1 MPDHITTIL
10 GLEIPSTDPL
20 FLAALGFHIAAGLV
34 CAAAGAAAMLSDK
47 RPGGHPRFGTIYYWS
62 LSIVFITMTV
72 LSVMRWR
79 ENYHLF
85 IVGVLAFGAATVGRT
100 ARRQRWHGWV
110 RLHIAGMGASYVLLL
125 TAFYVD
131 NGPNLVLWRELP
143 ATAFWVLPTAIGL
156 PIITRALLRHPLV
169 KQPPEARLL

>member
-20 FLAALGFHIAAGLV
+20 FLTALGFHIAAGLV

-62 LSIVFITMTV
+62 LSIVFITTTV

-79 ENYHLF
+79 ETTTYSLWGCLPSAPRRWDALHAVS
-85 IVGVLAFGAATVGRT
+85 VGMVGFGCTLQA
-100 ARRQRWHGWV
+100 W
-110 RLHIAGMGASYVLLL
+110 
-125 TAFYVD
+125 
-131 NGPNLVLWRELP
+131 E
-143 ATAFWVLPTAIGL
+143 
-156 PIITRALLRHPLV
+156 
-169 KQPPEARLL
+169 PPMCFC